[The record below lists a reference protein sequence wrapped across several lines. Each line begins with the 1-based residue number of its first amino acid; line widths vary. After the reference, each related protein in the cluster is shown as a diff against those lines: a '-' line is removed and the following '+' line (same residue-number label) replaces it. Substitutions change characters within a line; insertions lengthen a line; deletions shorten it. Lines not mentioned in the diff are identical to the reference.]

1 MADKLM
7 LPVNHVLNKVRLA
20 RARAMAF
27 NPGMGWMRNARV
39 HDANT
44 ASGKT

>member
-1 MADKLM
+1 MAYKLM

-27 NPGMGWMRNARV
+27 NPGIGL
-39 HDANT
+39 DAKREG
-44 ASGKT
+44 A